1 MKIMKCNQ
9 NISNISQDVLKE
21 NGHINQLGFN
31 QLIMDDKQQV
41 RTYMK
46 NENMCISRTM
56 KCLVEG
62 IALKTGYTL
71 SNIFMEQ
78 KRLKFL
84 LPFPPFYICFF
95 IALPFSLSFSPLF
108 LSLFFDSY
116 GFISSIPQLAW
127 H

>member
-46 NENMCISRTM
+46 NENMCISITM

-84 LPFPPFYICFF
+84 LPFPPFYIYFF
-95 IALPFSLSFSPLF
+95 IALPFFP
-108 LSLFFDSY
+108 FFFP
-116 GFISSIPQLAW
+116 FIFVSVFRLLW
-127 H
+127 VHL